1 MASTEI
7 VTLWTLLSQGTVQLS
22 ATQWWDLMLHFAV
35 LSLLGVGGAI
45 STVSDMQRF
54 IVDERGWLGAEVFA
68 GSVALAQAA
77 PGPNVLFVAV
87 IGFQVGG
94 LPGVAATLLGSLVP
108 TTVLALGVARWGQ
121 AHRDSMIVRAFAAG
135 LAPVTVGMLAAT
147 AWVLTDGTR
156 SQLLCIPVVLLTAW
170 LGARTSVSPLW
181 LVAAGAA
188 LGILGWL

>member
-1 MASTEI
+1 MSSASDI
-7 VTLWTLLSQGTVQLS
+7 TLWMLLSQGSVQLS
-22 ATQWWDLMLHFAV
+22 AAQWWDLMVHFAV

-54 IVDERGWLGAEVFA
+54 VVDQRGWLNADVFA

-94 LPGVAATLLGSLVP
+94 LPGVAATLTGSLVP
-108 TTVLALGVARWGQ
+108 TTLLALSVARWGL
-121 AHRDSMIVRAFAAG
+121 AHREHAGVRAFTAG

-156 SQLLCIPVVLLTAW
+156 AQMLCLPVVLLTA
-170 LGARTSVSPLW
+170 GVAATTQVSPLW

-188 LGILGWL
+188 LGAMGWI